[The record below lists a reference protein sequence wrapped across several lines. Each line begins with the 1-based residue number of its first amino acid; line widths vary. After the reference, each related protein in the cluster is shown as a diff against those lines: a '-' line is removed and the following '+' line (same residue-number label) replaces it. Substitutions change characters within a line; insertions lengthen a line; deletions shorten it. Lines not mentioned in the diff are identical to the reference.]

1 MLPPTE
7 ISMSEIDWNAIQEQ
21 IRKLHMGEKV
31 SGDIDTR
38 YSAMVEEMLREKP
51 DVWYEKLRPFVE
63 EVINLHKEDPKE
75 AVETLVSVIMQIVH
89 HLAQHEVLIEY
100 SVALQTK
107 IVESLGIESQKTSKT
122 LEALYRKGVL
132 SPEELG

>member
-1 MLPPTE
+1 
-7 ISMSEIDWNAIQEQ
+7 MSEIDWKGLEEQ
-21 IRKLHMGEKV
+21 IRKLRVGEKV
-31 SGDIDTR
+31 SDDMNDR
-38 YSAMVEEMLREKP
+38 YTAMVEEMLREKP

-100 SVALQTK
+100 GVGLQTK
-107 IVESLGIESQKTSKT
+107 IVESLGIESQKTSKI

-132 SPEELG
+132 SPEEMKE

>member
-1 MLPPTE
+1 
-7 ISMSEIDWNAIQEQ
+7 MSEIDWNALQEQ
-21 IRKLHMGEKV
+21 LRKLHIGEKV
-31 SGDIDTR
+31 SGDIDDR
-38 YSAMVEEMLREKP
+38 YTTMVKEILKEKP

-100 SVALQTK
+100 SVGLQTK
-107 IVESLGIESQKTSKT
+107 IVESLGIESQKTSKI

-132 SPEELG
+132 SPEDL

>member
-1 MLPPTE
+1 
-7 ISMSEIDWNAIQEQ
+7 MSEIDWNALQEQ
-21 IRKLHMGEKV
+21 LRKLHIGEKV
-31 SGDIDTR
+31 SGDIDDR
-38 YSAMVEEMLREKP
+38 YTTMVKEILKEKP

-107 IVESLGIESQKTSKT
+107 LVESLGVESQKSSKI

-132 SPEELG
+132 SPKDIKE